1 MALPNAGK
9 LTALQ
14 TAARERQGDRRFWI
28 VGRCVFYA
36 LMGFLLSMAR
46 VQRDGAPFGM
56 AFVAG
61 AGPGLTGVCALLGAA
76 LGYLTGGGIEWGIRY
91 VAASVLIYT
100 LGYLFH
106 ELGVYKTA
114 FFMPSAAGAVMAL
127 TGFLGSFALTEG
139 PVPLPAAVFLE
150 TALAFGT
157 SYFFRDALQG
167 GARCTETAEL
177 RHSISL
183 MILAACALIALSR
196 LVLFHTVS
204 IGRVAALLLVM
215 CSAMKGGMLTG
226 AAVGTVLGLAM
237 DVTTL
242 GAPFYTMAYAF
253 SGLLAGVFG
262 RHGRLAFVL
271 AFLLAGALAVVCA
284 WNTEIYLSALFENF
298 CASVIFLVLP
308 SALLNQAALL
318 LQGMERGSG
327 ELGLRRYAARRVKNL
342 SEAYGEVYEI
352 VRASVEEPVND
363 ENVARVFDRAA
374 DEVCVRCKNKN
385 LCWNAEYMDTLSAMN
400 DATRAMVENGS
411 LRAEDL
417 PAHFRE
423 RCTGLEGFVAA
434 VNGELR
440 GRNYR
445 RQLRS
450 RLNESRAAAW
460 GQYSEIAQL
469 LGGVADELG
478 SVNGSDPAAERRLSR
493 YLLSLDIDAETAVYR
508 DGSGRVRVVIESGRL
523 APLLREAD
531 YLERLSQAVG
541 VRLCQPEAL
550 HEDSAR
556 LTLLEAEPLAVS
568 VGIAALKKRGETVS
582 GDRGSYF
589 KTDAGVLCVLL
600 SDGMGTGSAA
610 AEDSARVVK
619 ILEKF
624 LRSGVDPALAMKIL
638 NSVLLLRG
646 GDGWGCATVDLMCV
660 DLFSGETCFYK
671 YGAAPSFIKS
681 AKGIRRIEGESF
693 AAGLP
698 GLEGTAPDMVRM
710 RLKPGSLAVIASDG
724 VLADQEDSWLKVL
737 LSEERTDMKQLARS
751 ILRAAEKLYGA
762 SDDMTVL
769 TVRVEER
776 A

>member
-1 MALPNAGK
+1 MALPNVEK
-9 LTALQ
+9 LSALP
-14 TAARERQGDRRFWI
+14 ASARGRQQDRRVWI

-36 LMGFLLSMAR
+36 LLGFLLSLAR

-56 AFVAG
+56 AFVASAG
-61 AGPGLTGVCALLGAA
+61 AGLTGVCALLGAG
-76 LGYLTGGGIEWGIRY
+76 LGYLTGGGLEWGIRY

-100 LGYLFH
+100 ISYLFQ
-106 ELGVYKTA
+106 ELSVYRTP
-114 FFMPSAAGAVMAL
+114 FFLPSATGAVMAL
-127 TGFLGSFALTEG
+127 TGFLGSFALIEEL
-139 PVPLPAAVFLE
+139 VPFPAAVFLE

-167 GARCTETAEL
+167 GLRCTETAEL

-183 MILAACALIALSR
+183 MILAACVLIALSR

-204 IGRVAALLLVM
+204 LGRVAALLLVM

-237 DVTTL
+237 DVTAL

-253 SGLLAGVFG
+253 SGLLSGVFG

-271 AFLLAGALAVVCA
+271 SFLLAGALAVVCA
-284 WNTEIYLSALFENF
+284 WNTEIYISALFENF
-298 CASVIFLVLP
+298 CASVIFLLLP
-308 SALLNQAALL
+308 SSFLNQAALL
-318 LQGMERGSG
+318 LQTMEKGSG
-327 ELGLRRYAARRVKNL
+327 ELGLRRFVARRVKNL

-352 VRASVEEPVND
+352 VRTNVEEPAND

-374 DEVCVRCKNKN
+374 DEVCVRCKDKN
-385 LCWNAEYMDTLSAMN
+385 RCWNVEYLDTLSAMN
-400 DATRAMVENGS
+400 DATRAMVEHGS
-411 LRAEDL
+411 LSAADL
-417 PAHFRE
+417 PDFFRE
-423 RCTGLEGFVAA
+423 RCTGLEGFVTA

-440 GRNYR
+440 SRSYR
-445 RQLRS
+445 RQLRL
-450 RLNESRAAAW
+450 RLSESRAEAW
-460 GQYSEIAQL
+460 AQYREIALL

-478 SVNGSDPAAERRLSR
+478 SINGSDPAAERRLSR

-508 DGSGRVRVVIESGRL
+508 DGSGRVHVVVESGRL
-523 APLLREAD
+523 APLLKESD
-531 YLERLSQAVG
+531 YLERLSQVVG
-541 VRLCQPEAL
+541 VRLCQPEEL
-550 HEDSAR
+550 REGSSR

-568 VGIAALKKRGETVS
+568 VGIAALKKRGENVS

-610 AEDSARVVK
+610 AEDSARVVA

-671 YGAAPSFIKS
+671 YGAAPSFIRS
-681 AKGIRRIEGESF
+681 GKGIQRIEGETF
-693 AAGLP
+693 AAGLS
-698 GLEGTAPDMVRM
+698 GADGTPPDTVRM

-737 LSEERTDMKQLARS
+737 LNEEQTDMKQLART